1 MSSYS
6 KDVDAY
12 IAKAEDFAKPILE
25 HLRKVV
31 HDACPDVEEKM
42 RWSFPHFDY
51 KGIMLSMASFR
62 EHCTFNFWKQAIID
76 DPEGLFSDSD
86 EAMGSFGRIRKR
98 SDLPSVK
105 VLKAYIKEAMRL
117 NDEGIS
123 VPRKKPAGKKRPVK
137 VPDYFASALKKNR
150 KAQKAFDAFS
160 PSHRRE
166 YIEWIT
172 EAKQE
177 ATRQKR
183 MTTALEWLSEG
194 KSRNW
199 KYEK

>member
-1 MSSYS
+1 MSYS
-6 KDVDAY
+6 KDVDAH

-25 HLRKVV
+25 HIRKVV
-31 HDACPDVEEKM
+31 HDACPDVEEKT
-42 RWSFPHFDY
+42 RWGFPHFDH
-51 KGIMLSMASFR
+51 KGIMLSMASFK

-86 EAMGSFGRIRKR
+86 EAMGSLGRIKKK

-105 VLKAYIKEAMRL
+105 VLKVYIKEAVRL
-117 NDEGIS
+117 NDEGVA
-123 VPRKKPAGKKRPVK
+123 VPKKKPAAKKPVE
-137 VPDYFASALKKNR
+137 VPDYFAAALKKNK

-166 YIEWIT
+166 YVEWIT

-183 MTTALEWLSEG
+183 MATALEWLAEG

-199 KYEK
+199 KYERK